1 MSQPRVPLVSGVP
14 VGTPGS
20 DARITDLATGQ
31 KFIDL
36 ALEHGVKNFDS
47 AEVYAKGTN
56 EEFLGKLDLKDA
68 VVDTKYFAS
77 LKLLA
82 IFLTNYRRASPFPPG
97 AHSAENLPKAA
108 SRSVAK
114 LAPHKIN
121 VYYLHAPD
129 HSVPYEET
137 CKALNK
143 LHKDG
148 IFKEFG
154 LSNFSSWEVAEIY
167 YICKT
172 NGWILPTVYQG
183 RYNAVQ
189 REVEAELF
197 PCLRKFGIRFYVYS
211 PLAGALLTGNILS
224 PEDLDKRTGSRY
236 DPNVSPYASIMRD
249 LATPVLPVVKELA
262 EEIAKFNIPLPEVA
276 ARWLQH
282 HSLLD
287 PEKGD
292 RVIIGSSSL
301 EQLEKNLKTHALGP
315 LPEEVLQVVNAA
327 GIKAL
332 GLNKHYNF

>member
-14 VGTPGS
+14 VGAPGS
-20 DARITDLATGQ
+20 GARITDLAIGQ

-36 ALEHGVKNFDS
+36 AFEHGVKNFDS
-47 AEVYAKGTN
+47 AEVYSKGTN

-68 VVDTKYFAS
+68 VVDTK
-77 LKLLA
+77 
-82 IFLTNYRRASPFPPG
+82 ASPFPPG
-97 AHSAENLPKAA
+97 AHSAANLLKAA
-108 SRSVAK
+108 SRSAAK

-129 HSVPYEET
+129 HSVPYEES
-137 CKALNK
+137 CEAINK
-143 LHKDG
+143 LYRHG
-148 IFKEFG
+148 LIKEFG
-154 LSNFSSWEVAEIY
+154 LSNYSSWEVAEIY

-224 PEDLDKRTGSRY
+224 PDDLDKRTGSRY
-236 DPNVSPYASIMRD
+236 DPKISPYASVLRD

-262 EEIAKFNIPLPEVA
+262 EEIAKYKIPLPEVA
-276 ARWLQH
+276 TRWIQH

-301 EQLEKNLKTHALGP
+301 EQLEKNLMTHALGP
-315 LPEEVLQVVNAA
+315 LPEEVLQVINAA
-327 GIKAL
+327 GIKAM
-332 GLNKHYNF
+332 GLNKHYGF

>member
-47 AEVYAKGTN
+47 AE
-56 EEFLGKLDLKDA
+56 FLGKLDLKDA
-68 VVDTKYFAS
+68 VVDTK
-77 LKLLA
+77 
-82 IFLTNYRRASPFPPG
+82 ASPFPPG

-108 SRSVAK
+108 ARSAAK

-137 CKALNK
+137 CEAINK
-143 LHKDG
+143 LYKDG
-148 IFKEFG
+148 LIKEFG
-154 LSNFSSWEVAEIY
+154 LSNYSSWEVAEIY

-211 PLAGALLTGNILS
+211 PLAGALLTGSIFS

-236 DPNVSPYASIMRD
+236 DPNVSPYASVMRD

-262 EEIAKFNIPLPEVA
+262 GEIAKFNIPLPEVA

-301 EQLEKNLKTHALGP
+301 EPLTKNLKTHTLGS

-332 GLNKHYNF
+332 GLNKHYAF

>member
-68 VVDTKYFAS
+68 VVDTK
-77 LKLLA
+77 
-82 IFLTNYRRASPFPPG
+82 ASPFPPG

-108 SRSVAK
+108 SRSAAK

-137 CKALNK
+137 CKAINK

-148 IFKEFG
+148 LFKEFG

-172 NGWILPTVYQG
+172 NGWVLPTVYQG

-236 DPNVSPYASIMRD
+236 DPNVSPYASVMRD

-262 EEIAKFNIPLPEVA
+262 GEIAKFNIPLPEVA

-301 EQLEKNLKTHALGP
+301 EQLTKNLKTHTLGP

-332 GLNKHYNF
+332 GLNKHYAF